1 MTLRLWRALKP
12 RLAAEGMTTVY
23 ETLERPLVDV
33 LMRMERHG
41 VAIDRQILSR
51 LSGEFAQRM
60 AGLEDEIKGLVGE
73 PLNLGSPKQ
82 LGDVLFGKM
91 GLPGGRKTPTGQ
103 WATDAKL
110 LEDLAAQG
118 HDLPRRILDW
128 RQLSKLK
135 STYTDALPGFV
146 NPQTNRVHTS
156 FALAATSTGRLSS
169 SDPNLQNIPIRN
181 EQGRKIRTAF
191 VAEQGNKLISADYS
205 QIELRLLAHIAIFR
219 S

>member
-1 MTLRLWRALKP
+1 
-12 RLAAEGMTTVY
+12 
-23 ETLERPLVDV
+23 
-33 LMRMERHG
+33 
-41 VAIDRQILSR
+41 
-51 LSGEFAQRM
+51 M
-60 AGLEDEIKGLVGE
+60 AGLEDEIKTLVGE

-146 NPQTNRVHTS
+146 NPQTNRSIPRSRSPRPRPGACPPPIRTCRTS
-156 FALAATSTGRLSS
+156 RSATSR
-169 SDPNLQNIPIRN
+169 
-181 EQGRKIRTAF
+181 A
-191 VAEQGNKLISADYS
+191 A
-205 QIELRLLAHIAIFR
+205 R
-219 S
+219 SGPPLWRSRATS